1 MARKSLLSAA
11 IERPQAEANENT
23 IPQPVAD
30 AVRAEAKRPNSN
42 AGKYHLGG
50 YFDQDD
56 PTAEAFRVLAAKTR
70 RKQQDLLGE
79 AISALVAQYDA
90 RPKFGSCPNAS
101 AITCWNCSL
110 NGLRSCR

>member
-1 MARKSLLSAA
+1 MGRRKGRLHMARKSLLSAA
-11 IERPQAEANENT
+11 IERPQAEANENP

-56 PTAEAFRVLAAKTR
+56 PTAEAFRVLAATTR
-70 RKQQDLLGE
+70 RKKHDLLGE
-79 AISALVAQYDA
+79 AKIG
-90 RPKFGSCPNAS
+90 R
-101 AITCWNCSL
+101 T
-110 NGLRSCR
+110 SCRERWDSTIKKRG

>member
-1 MARKSLLSAA
+1 MRISDWSSDVCSSDLMARKSLLAAA

-56 PTAEAFRVLAAKTR
+56 PTAEAFRELAAKTR

-79 AISALVAQYDA
+79 IGGA
-90 RPKFGSCPNAS
+90 
-101 AITCWNCSL
+101 
-110 NGLRSCR
+110 SCRERVCQYV

>member
-70 RKQQDLLGE
+70 RKPQDLL
-79 AISALVAQYDA
+79 
-90 RPKFGSCPNAS
+90 
-101 AITCWNCSL
+101 
-110 NGLRSCR
+110 RSEERRVGKERCQCVWHWGVDGTTKKKKTNTKKTT

>member
-11 IERPQAEANENT
+11 LPAPQAEANENT
-23 IPQPVAD
+23 APQPVAES
-30 AVRAEAKRPNSN
+30 APATGKRPNSN

-70 RKQQDLLGE
+70 RKQQDLLAE
-79 AISALVAQYDA
+79 AISDLVAKYDA
-90 RPKFGSCPNAS
+90 QAKFGA
-101 AITCWNCSL
+101 
-110 NGLRSCR
+110 

>member
-42 AGKYHLGG
+42 AGKYHLGA
-50 YFDQDD
+50 YLDQAD
-56 PTAEAFRVLAAKTR
+56 PTAEAFRASAAKTR
-70 RKQQDLLGE
+70 RNPQALVGQ
-79 AISALVAQYDA
+79 AISDLVAKSDPPAQS
-90 RPKFGSCPNAS
+90 RPRP
-101 AITCWNCSL
+101 TP
-110 NGLRSCR
+110 